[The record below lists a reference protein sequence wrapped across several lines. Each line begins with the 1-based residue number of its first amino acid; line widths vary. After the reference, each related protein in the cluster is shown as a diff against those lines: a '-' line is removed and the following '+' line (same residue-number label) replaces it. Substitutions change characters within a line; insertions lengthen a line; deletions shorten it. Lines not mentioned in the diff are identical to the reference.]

1 MTMVSMTNHPER
13 SHRRLGLSNTDR
25 KIAGVCSGLAKYF
38 DTDATLV
45 RIIFALLVMLGGSGV
60 IIYLLAWMIM
70 PRNASTDEVL
80 EQLQKLGELK
90 NAGVLTETEFETQK
104 TKILNG
110 FM

>member
-1 MTMVSMTNHPER
+1 MTNHPER

-90 NAGVLTETEFETQK
+90 NAGVLTEAEFETQK